1 MSNVLSD
8 KDHLCPRL
16 LKGRLEVDT
25 QKDRYTIF
33 AISKCTQHVL
43 NVLMSSPDV
52 TVVFTLVLLLQ
63 ASVEEH
69 VLLLQCSSTCFVVA
83 VFKHMFCCCSV
94 QAHVLL
100 LQCSSTCLVVA
111 VFKHMFCCCSVQA
124 HILLLQASVQAHVLR
139 AGAAAQR
146 GGCHI
151 PRCAQHALIQIH

>member
-69 VLLLQCSSTCFVVA
+69 VLLLQCSSTYFVVA
-83 VFKHMFCCCSV
+83 GF
-94 QAHVLL
+94 
-100 LQCSSTCLVVA
+100 CSSTCA
-111 VFKHMFCCCSVQA
+111 TSWSGCTTGRMSHSTMCSA
-124 HILLLQASVQAHVLR
+124 CSHTDPLTSGKR
-139 AGAAAQR
+139 R
-146 GGCHI
+146 E
-151 PRCAQHALIQIH
+151 

>member
-111 VFKHMFCCCSVQA
+111 VFKHIFCCCR
-124 HILLLQASVQAHVLR
+124 LLFKHMCYELERLHNGEDVTFHDVLSMLSYR
-139 AGAAAQR
+139 SIDIR
-146 GGCHI
+146 
-151 PRCAQHALIQIH
+151 

>member
-94 QAHVLL
+94 
-100 LQCSSTCLVVA
+100 
-111 VFKHMFCCCSVQA
+111 
-124 HILLLQASVQAHVLR
+124 
-139 AGAAAQR
+139 
-146 GGCHI
+146 
-151 PRCAQHALIQIH
+151 

>member
-83 VFKHMFCCCSV
+83 VFKHIFCCCR
-94 QAHVLL
+94 LL
-100 LQCSSTCLVVA
+100 
-111 VFKHMFCCCSVQA
+111 FKHMCYELERLHNGEDVTF
-124 HILLLQASVQAHVLR
+124 HDVLSMLSYR
-139 AGAAAQR
+139 SIDIR
-146 GGCHI
+146 
-151 PRCAQHALIQIH
+151 

>member
-100 LQCSSTCLVVA
+100 LQCSSTYFVVA
-111 VFKHMFCCCSVQA
+111 GFCSSTCATSWSGCTTGRMSHSTMCSA
-124 HILLLQASVQAHVLR
+124 CSHTDPLTSGKR
-139 AGAAAQR
+139 R
-146 GGCHI
+146 E
-151 PRCAQHALIQIH
+151 